1 MSTIELDNY
10 ARLHQLV
17 EGLKP
22 KPATEIDIPIP
33 EKIRLEELLRIGYTE
48 IEAKAILLVE
58 NDPELRNS
66 ITREVATHLFGS
78 GQHES
83 KSSVIVWKS

>member
-10 ARLHQLV
+10 SRLHQLV

-22 KPATEIDIPIP
+22 KPSTEVDIPIP
-33 EKIRLEELLRIGYTE
+33 QSVRLEELLTIGYTE
-48 IEAKAILLVE
+48 VEAKAILQVE

-66 ITREVATHLFGS
+66 ITREVAGHLFGS

-83 KSSVIVWKS
+83 KSSVIVWKR